1 MHQGYGPEVTSG
13 SRSSSHPC
21 IDKELGLPHR
31 PTLSPETTD
40 PYGPGNSRNLVQE
53 WASKQDD
60 GEYTVIQMDSADSM
74 GEKAKAGRE

>member
-1 MHQGYGPEVTSG
+1 MLTWFS
-13 SRSSSHPC
+13 PC